1 MPVVIEYWAA
11 GKMVS
16 VGLFWNCLGFPKSQ
30 LMKEQESPG
39 VSGYSAELLGV
50 VDTAANPN
58 LSF

>member
-11 GKMVS
+11 GKIS
-16 VGLFWNCLGFPKSQ
+16 VGLFWSCLGFPKSQ
-30 LMKEQESPG
+30 LMEEQESPG